1 MKNNIK
7 FPLNIQLFAEDN
19 LIKTPD
25 MGVAKDIDFV
35 ERFAASLIK
44 LTESLGITRPLPL
57 KQGNKIQTYKYV
69 VTKATGDAGNGIVG
83 EGEDIPL
90 THVKRVKDREIE
102 VGFRKYRKAVTMEEV
117 QRIGYDAA
125 VTKSDNQVL
134 GLMQKNVRTDF
145 FDFLATA
152 PTKLKATGLQATFG
166 TA

>member
-1 MKNNIK
+1 MSNDS
-7 FPLNIQLFAEDN
+7 Q
-19 LIKTPD
+19 
-25 MGVAKDIDFV
+25 
-35 ERFAASLIK
+35 RSLIK

-117 QRIGYDAA
+117 QRIGYDA
-125 VTKSDNQVL
+125 KSHKIRQSSSRINA
-134 GLMQKNVRTDF
+134 KKCPNR
-145 FDFLATA
+145 FL
-152 PTKLKATGLQATFG
+152 
-166 TA
+166 